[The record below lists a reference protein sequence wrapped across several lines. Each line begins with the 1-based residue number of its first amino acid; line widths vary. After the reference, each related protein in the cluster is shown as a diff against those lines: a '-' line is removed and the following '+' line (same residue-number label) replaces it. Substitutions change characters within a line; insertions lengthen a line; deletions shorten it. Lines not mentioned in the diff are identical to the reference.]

1 MPTEATRYELSA
13 RLFRCPFTLY
23 LTDNPSPTNPHR
35 IQAPYNR
42 FETHPVIP
50 YPSTTSPPQENP
62 PPTPLPPP
70 TSTHFP
76 LKDIAL
82 YNLASAT
89 GDTVEPL
96 FDAIW
101 KTWYPRRNLHPA
113 VDGSAEGFFCRAFRL
128 CVGDGRRGGVDRE
141 EVEGVLRVL
150 MGFHGGLVRGV
161 VGGLRGGREG
171 DRASGKGKGKAV
183 CEYPEVRW
191 GLLESF
197 REVVVVVDRRE
208 WEGEGVLVVVRGD
221 RVGKYLGVEGGVGEL
236 VCEFELAGEE
246 EDGTCHR
253 WLAYRMGLEDA
264 VKTVICDPERKKAL
278 APTVEYYREKS
289 FGF

>member
-1 MPTEATRYELSA
+1 MAPTEATRYELSA

-23 LTDNPSPTNPHR
+23 LTDNPSPANPHR
-35 IQAPYNR
+35 IRAPY
-42 FETHPVIP
+42 
-50 YPSTTSPPQENP
+50 SP
-62 PPTPLPPP
+62 
-70 TSTHFP
+70 THFP

-89 GDTVEPL
+89 GDTGDTVEPL
-96 FDAIW
+96 FDTIW
-101 KTWYPRRNLHPA
+101 KSWYPRRNLHPA
-113 VDGSAEGFFCRAFRL
+113 VDGCAEGFFCRAFRL
-128 CVGDGRRGGVDRE
+128 CVGDARRGGVGGGE
-141 EVEGVLRVL
+141 EREGVLRAL

-161 VGGLRGGREG
+161 EGVLRGVREGRGRGKRVGGEDLGL
-171 DRASGKGKGKAV
+171 DL
-183 CEYPEVRW
+183 EVRW

-221 RVGKYLGVEGGVGEL
+221 RVGKFGVEGRGGDL
-236 VCEFELAGEE
+236 VCEFELGEE
-246 EDGTCHR
+246 GGDDEGGMGTGTCHR

-264 VKTVICDPERKKAL
+264 VKTIICDPERKKAL